1 LIKGWVLPGL
11 FYYKEEI
18 MNKNDLVFINLDR
31 KRYLRFGHKA
41 LKTLTAL
48 TDMDITNMDMSNF
61 SLEDLEKVLYSG
73 LLSDA
78 RENGE
83 ILKLEEM
90 EDLLDLADSFKEIME
105 KLQEAFEKSFGEAPK
120 GEEKN

>member
-1 LIKGWVLPGL
+1 
-11 FYYKEEI
+11 
-18 MNKNDLVFINLDR
+18 MNKSDLVFIKLDR
-31 KRYLRFGHKA
+31 NRYLRFGHKA

-48 TDMDITNMDMSNF
+48 TNMDITNMNMSNF
-61 SLEDLEKVLYSG
+61 SLEDLEKVLYAG

-83 ILKLEEM
+83 TLKLDEM
-90 EDLLDLADSFKEIME
+90 EDLLDQADSFKEIME
-105 KLQEAFEKSFGEAPK
+105 KMQEAFEKSFGSGDKVEDPK